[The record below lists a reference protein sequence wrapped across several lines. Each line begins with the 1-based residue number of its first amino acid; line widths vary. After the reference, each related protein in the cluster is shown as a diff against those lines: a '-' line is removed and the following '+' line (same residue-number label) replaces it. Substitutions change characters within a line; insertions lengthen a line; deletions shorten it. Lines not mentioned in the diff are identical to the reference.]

1 MALAKF
7 KHTPTT
13 RKRYQL
19 DYSDWLAEG
28 VSPTDT
34 IASIAFASVPNSPT
48 PAIVDASEIN
58 SPATSVDIFISG
70 GVDGVE
76 YKILI
81 TMTTVDG
88 QVKQDDI
95 LIDVKVL

>member
-1 MALAKF
+1 MTIGKF
-7 KHTPTT
+7 KHTPVT
-13 RKRYQL
+13 RRRYQL

-34 IASIAFASVPNSPT
+34 IASVAFASVPSTPT
-48 PAIVDASEIN
+48 PAQVDASEIN
-58 SPATSVDIFISG
+58 SPATSIDIFISG
-70 GVDGVE
+70 GVDGTD

-88 QVKQDDI
+88 QVKQDDMI
-95 LIDVKVL
+95 ISCRNL